1 MVENM
6 VTVSPDL
13 LYKHVNTSP
22 IIKKAYQMLEDN
34 IEVIELLR
42 MSNIMAVSRLKYND
56 HGIIH
61 ARIVA
66 GAALELIDILSNAKV
81 EMTYIR
87 DGIAD
92 NIDEVKI
99 AVLISSYLHDI
110 GNSIHR
116 VNHEL
121 LGVLISRNIID
132 RILFR
137 LGFDKRKAI
146 DIRQEILH
154 NIYASDYNIQCLS
167 IECGIVKVSDGL
179 DMAEGRARIPY
190 KLGKLDMHAVSALS
204 IKKVDIEWSQDY
216 KRPINT
222 IVYMNEAAGLFQL
235 EAVLIPKVKSSG
247 LESLLNIY
255 INVNGKSM
263 KYYPKE

>member
-1 MVENM
+1 MVEIM

-13 LYKHVNTSP
+13 IYKHSNTFP
-22 IIKKAYQMLEDN
+22 IIKKVHQILEDDSE
-34 IEVIELLR
+34 IIELLR

-66 GAALELIDILSNAKV
+66 GTSLELIDILYGIGI

-87 DGIAD
+87 DGTAK

-99 AVLISSYLHDI
+99 IVLISSYLHDI
-110 GNSIHR
+110 GNAIHR

-121 LGVLISRNIID
+121 LGVVIAKDIID
-132 RILFR
+132 RVLSR
-137 LGFDKRKAI
+137 LGFDGRRAI
-146 DIRQEILH
+146 SIRQEILH

-167 IECGIVKVSDGL
+167 IECGIVKISDGL

-190 KLGKLDMHAVSALS
+190 RLGKLDMHAISALS
-204 IKKVDIEWSQDY
+204 IKRVDIEKSQNF
-216 KRPINT
+216 KRPIDI
-222 IVYMNEAAGLFQL
+222 IVYMSESAGLFQL
-235 EAVLIPKVKSSG
+235 EAVLMPKIKSSG
-247 LESLLNIY
+247 LENLLNIY
-255 INVNGKSM
+255 IDVDGKSVR
-263 KYYPKE
+263 YYPKE

>member
-1 MVENM
+1 MVETM

-13 LYKHVNTSP
+13 LYKHVNAFS
-22 IIKKAYQMLEDN
+22 IIRKAYQILENDLE
-34 IEVIELLR
+34 IIELLK

-61 ARIVA
+61 ARVVA
-66 GAALELIDILSNAKV
+66 GAALELIDILSNAGV

-87 DGIAD
+87 DGIAGG
-92 NIDEVKI
+92 IDEVKI

-121 LGVLISRNIID
+121 LGVLISRNIVD
-132 RILFR
+132 RILLR
-137 LGFDKRKAI
+137 LGFDRRKAI
-146 DIRQEILH
+146 DMRQEILH
-154 NIYASDYNIQCLS
+154 NIYASDYNVQCLS
-167 IECGIVKVSDGL
+167 IECGIVKISDGL

-190 KLGKLDMHAVSALS
+190 RLGKLDMHSISALS
-204 IKKVDIEWSQDY
+204 IRKVDIELSQDY
-216 KRPINT
+216 KRPIN
-222 IVYMNEAAGLFQL
+222 IIIYMNEAAGLFQL
-235 EAVLIPKVKSSG
+235 EAVLIPKIKSSG

-255 INVNGKSM
+255 INVDSKSI